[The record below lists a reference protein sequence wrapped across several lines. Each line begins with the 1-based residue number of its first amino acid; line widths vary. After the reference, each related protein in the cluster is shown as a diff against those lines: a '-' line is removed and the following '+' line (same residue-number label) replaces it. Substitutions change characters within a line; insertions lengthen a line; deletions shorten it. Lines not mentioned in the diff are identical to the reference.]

1 MEGGGPFILLSL
13 SLSLFDS
20 FVPFSEGEED
30 FIKITVDV
38 IVVDASPLQ
47 INKINV
53 FLFPLYGGRLI
64 REIS

>member
-1 MEGGGPFILLSL
+1 MVLLFL

-38 IVVDASPLQ
+38 IVVDASPFQ

-53 FLFPLYGGRLI
+53 FLFRDALRLI